1 MFGGATQTT
10 GLFGAAPAAAPAATG
25 GLFGA
30 APAAAP
36 AAGGLFGAPAATPA
50 AAPAAGGLF
59 GAAAP
64 AATPAAGGLFGAAPA
79 AATATATPAAGGL
92 VGAAATPAAT
102 PFGAAPAA
110 TPFGAATPAA
120 APAAG
125 GGLFGAPAQ
134 PAAGASNLF
143 GAAAPGAT
151 GLFAG
156 AGAAT
161 TPTAAAA
168 GSPFGGFGAAGAGAG
183 AGVPGAKTYSVAELN
198 KNNDIAAQDVP
209 GDTVAA
215 LVWSPTD
222 VSLLATGSW
231 DKQVRVYQAAPTGV
245 ALKLRQATAAPVL
258 SAAWSEDGTRLFYG
272 GADNSC
278 YLLNLQTSQVLP
290 VGQHAAPVL
299 RVFAVPGQPL
309 FGTAGADSTVKYWDL
324 RAGTTPAAA
333 ALTVPLGG
341 PASAVDARATML
353 AVSNFASPCTVACYD
368 LRSPQQPTVQQESV
382 LKQATCALALF
393 SDLSGFAVASV
404 EARCSLQY
412 WNENPARQQPATGR
426 RSFAFRCHRV
436 DDRQAYSINDIHFH
450 PKLPNVF
457 ATMGSDGV
465 VSFWEKE
472 ARHRLRQ
479 FTKMPLSVS
488 QGKFN
493 ADGSL
498 FAYTPGYDWTHGAD
512 AAPKNGGVALFVHQ
526 VTQSEVTFT
535 KKTSYR

>member
-1 MFGGATQTT
+1 MFNFGTPTATAAPTAT
-10 GLFGAAPAAAPAATG
+10 NLFGAAPAAAPAAT
-25 GLFGA
+25 
-30 APAAAP
+30 
-36 AAGGLFGAPAATPA
+36 GLFGAPAATPA

-59 GAAAP
+59 GG
-64 AATPAAGGLFGAAPA
+64 AATPAATPTTNLFGAAPA
-79 AATATATPAAGGL
+79 AA
-92 VGAAATPAAT
+92 PAAT
-102 PFGAAPAA
+102 GLFGAPAQPAAAANPFGAQPSAPAN
-110 TPFGAATPAA
+110 P
-120 APAAG
+120 G

-143 GAAAPGAT
+143 GAAAPNTT

-156 AGAAT
+156 AA

-168 GSPFGGFGAAGAGAG
+168 PASPFGGFGGAGA
-183 AGVPGAKTYSVAELN
+183 AAVPGAKTYSVAELN
-198 KNNDIAAQDVP
+198 KSNDIAAQDVP

-222 VSLLATGSW
+222 VSLLATASW
-231 DKQVRVYQAAPTGV
+231 DKQVRVYQAAPGGV
-245 ALKLRQATAAPVL
+245 ALKLKQATPAPML
-258 SAAWSEDGTRLFYG
+258 SAAWSEDGARLFYG
-272 GADNSC
+272 GADNNC
-278 YLLNLQTSQVLP
+278 YLLNLQTNQVLP
-290 VGQHAAPVL
+290 VGQHTAPVL

-309 FGTAGADSTVKYWDL
+309 FGTASADGSIKYWDL
-324 RAGTTPAAA
+324 RAGTTPAGA
-333 ALTVPLGG
+333 ALTVPLGAA
-341 PASAVDARATML
+341 PSAVDARGTML
-353 AVSNFASPCTVACYD
+353 AVSNFASPCIVACYD
-368 LRSPQQPTVQQESV
+368 LRNPAQPSMQQESV

-393 SDLSGFAVASV
+393 SDLSGFAIASI

-436 DDRQAYSINDIHFH
+436 DDRHAYSINDIHFH

-498 FAYTPGYDWTHGAD
+498 FAYTPGYDWTQGAD

-535 KKTSYR
+535 KKPSYR